1 MCPRINKEI
10 HGELDHSGL
19 TKRALR
25 SSTID
30 SQSGVDRE
38 LPDPPSVLKQM
49 GARSQTRLSFD
60 GAGLRCGYLV
70 PSQEVQARL
79 DQVTIPGIDNAE
91 ASSNNA
97 PATETGRQGRRRSRP
112 LAKPLANEVRLRADK
127 SVASPTS
134 STIPSFAP
142 RVRVRRQENKLSCW
156 CRSWATPTQPAGW
169 HPVKASGASC
179 NGDLTKSGG

>member
-60 GAGLRCGYLV
+60 GARLRCGYLV
-70 PSQEVQARL
+70 PSQEVHARL

-97 PATETGRQGRRRSRP
+97 PGTETGRQGRRRSRP
-112 LAKPLANEVRLRADK
+112 LAKPLANEAACAPIRVWPRPRRQLFRPSRPESVSADK
-127 SVASPTS
+127 KINFPVGAVAGPLQRNPLDG
-134 STIPSFAP
+134 IP
-142 RVRVRRQENKLSCW
+142 
-156 CRSWATPTQPAGW
+156 
-169 HPVKASGASC
+169 
-179 NGDLTKSGG
+179 